1 MNAGGPS
8 ASEAVPGE
16 AWRALAGRRVYFG
29 HQSVG
34 YNILEGVASLA
45 QELGAGGLAL
55 RDDADPAALEA
66 PGLVHSKIGSNGDAF
81 SKIQAFSN
89 LMHAGAGRLADAAL
103 FKLCYV
109 DIELHADP
117 RAIFDRYTST
127 MDALARAFPLV
138 RLLHCTSPLTAIPG
152 GLKNAVKKAIGR
164 TIWGYEQNRRRGE
177 FNARMR
183 ERYAGAG
190 TLFDIAR
197 LECTRPD
204 GSVEGFDWQGARHE
218 ALFPGYSNDGGHL
231 GPSGQRLLGRAFL
244 DFLAGALA

>member
-1 MNAGGPS
+1 MSAGGP
-8 ASEAVPGE
+8 APSEVLPVD
-16 AWRALAGRRVYFG
+16 AWRALAGRRIYFG

-34 YNILEGVASLA
+34 YNILEGVTSMI
-45 QELGAGGLAL
+45 QERGLRGLVL
-55 RDDADPAALEA
+55 RDDGDPAALQT
-66 PGLVHSKIGSNGDAF
+66 PGLIHSKLGSNGDAF

-117 RAIFDRYTST
+117 GAIFDRYTST
-127 MDALARAFPLV
+127 MNALAQAFPRV
-138 RLLHCTSPLTAIPG
+138 RFLHCTSPLTAIPG

-164 TIWGYEQNRRRGE
+164 EIWGYEQNPRRGE
-177 FNARMR
+177 FNAKMR
-183 ERYAGAG
+183 ERYAGEG

-204 GSVEGFDWQGARHE
+204 ASLEGFDWQGTRHE

-231 GPSGQRLLGRAFL
+231 GPAGQRALGEAFL
-244 DFLAGALA
+244 DFLARATA